1 MGYNE
6 RAAAIIE
13 PSNVVGLIS
22 KSYGA
27 AGQVVVRVWDNFP
40 QDILDGDFAEP
51 LWVEIDSI
59 ATPLFIASLDRQGN
73 SKAAVVF
80 DDFVTEG
87 ATSMLVGKKL
97 YAQFA
102 DEVISEKSVD
112 WSFVEGFSFC
122 DSTSGRKGRVMSFIE
137 NSMNPLINVDFE
149 EIGEVLVPMAE
160 ALVEKLSKRSA
171 TLAMRLPLG
180 FFS

>member
-1 MGYNE
+1 MDYNE

-13 PSNVVGLIS
+13 SSNVVGLIS
-22 KSYGA
+22 KSYGT

-40 QDILDGDFAEP
+40 QNILDGDFAEP

-59 ATPLFIASLDRQGN
+59 ATPLFVVSLDRQGN

-80 DDFVTEG
+80 EDFSTEV
-87 ATSMLVGKKL
+87 ATSMLIGGKL

-102 DEVISEKSVD
+102 DEVIVEKSVD
-112 WSFVEGFSFC
+112 WSFVEGFSFS
-122 DSTSGRKGRVMSFIE
+122 DMTTGRCGRVLSFIE

-160 ALVEKLSKRSA
+160 PLIEKVSKRSA
-171 TLAMRLPLG
+171 ILTMRLPAG